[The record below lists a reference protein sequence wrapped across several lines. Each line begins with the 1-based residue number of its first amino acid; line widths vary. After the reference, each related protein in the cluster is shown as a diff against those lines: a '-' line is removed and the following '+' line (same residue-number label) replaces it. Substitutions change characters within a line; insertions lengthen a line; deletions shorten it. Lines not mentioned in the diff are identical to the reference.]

1 MPSPTKL
8 LIPIALLL
16 LSFTIGCGRDRT
28 LKIGRSTDEMIE
40 TLIIGPY
47 TQTCQGF
54 IEQQCYLE
62 FNEESQEWEFFYES
76 IQGFD
81 FEPGYIYKLKVRLED
96 RGTEIQ
102 DVGRYAY
109 HLVEVLSK
117 EAAPVDER
125 PPENCSICPPTSH
138 ELLANPTEHPRCLI
152 QRSSNPHRQCS
163 VDSSV
168 RRSPMDLRG
177 NS

>member
-1 MPSPTKL
+1 MSFPAKLTPSIL
-8 LIPIALLL
+8 LILLI
-16 LSFTIGCGRDRT
+16 FIIGCGRD
-28 LKIGRSTDEMIE
+28 EHIE

-47 TQTCQGF
+47 TETCQGF

-62 FNEESQEWEFFYES
+62 FNEESQEWHFFYES

-81 FEPGYIYKLKVRLED
+81 FEPGYIYTLKVRLED

-117 EAAPVDER
+117 EEASVDEK
-125 PPENCSICPPTSH
+125 PPRKP
-138 ELLANPTEHPRCLI
+138 
-152 QRSSNPHRQCS
+152 
-163 VDSSV
+163 
-168 RRSPMDLRG
+168 
-177 NS
+177 

>member
-1 MPSPTKL
+1 MSFPAKLTSSIL
-8 LIPIALLL
+8 LILLV
-16 LSFTIGCGRDRT
+16 FIIGCGRD
-28 LKIGRSTDEMIE
+28 EHIE

-47 TQTCQGF
+47 TETCQGF

-81 FEPGYIYKLKVRLED
+81 FEPGYIYTLKVRLED

-117 EAAPVDER
+117 EEASVDEK
-125 PPENCSICPPTSH
+125 PPR
-138 ELLANPTEHPRCLI
+138 NP
-152 QRSSNPHRQCS
+152 
-163 VDSSV
+163 
-168 RRSPMDLRG
+168 
-177 NS
+177 

>member
-1 MPSPTKL
+1 MPFPTKL
-8 LIPIALLL
+8 IVPITLLFL
-16 LSFTIGCGRDRT
+16 TLAIGCGREGT
-28 LKIGRSTDEMIE
+28 IKPVPSAGGNIE

-47 TQTCQGF
+47 TETCQGF

-62 FNEESQEWEFFYES
+62 FNEESQRWEFFYES

-81 FEPGYIYKLKVRLED
+81 FEPGYIYTLKVRLED

-117 EAAPVDER
+117 EEASVDER
-125 PPENCSICPPTSH
+125 PPRIP
-138 ELLANPTEHPRCLI
+138 
-152 QRSSNPHRQCS
+152 
-163 VDSSV
+163 
-168 RRSPMDLRG
+168 
-177 NS
+177 

>member
-1 MPSPTKL
+1 
-8 LIPIALLL
+8 
-16 LSFTIGCGRDRT
+16 
-28 LKIGRSTDEMIE
+28 MIE

-47 TQTCQGF
+47 TETCQGF

-81 FEPGYIYKLKVRLED
+81 FVPGYIYTLKVRLED

-109 HLVEVLSK
+109 HLIEVLKK
-117 EAAPVDER
+117 EAASVDEK
-125 PPENCSICPPTSH
+125 PPPIP
-138 ELLANPTEHPRCLI
+138 
-152 QRSSNPHRQCS
+152 
-163 VDSSV
+163 
-168 RRSPMDLRG
+168 
-177 NS
+177 

>member
-1 MPSPTKL
+1 MLFQKKL
-8 LIPIALLL
+8 LIPITLILLTLAL
-16 LSFTIGCGRDRT
+16 GCGRDG
-28 LKIGRSTDEMIE
+28 KIKVGPATDEMIE

-47 TQTCQGF
+47 TETCQGF

-81 FEPGYIYKLKVRLED
+81 FVPGYIYTLKVRLED

-109 HLVEVLSK
+109 HLIEVLSK
-117 EAAPVDER
+117 EAASVDER
-125 PPENCSICPPTSH
+125 PPRKP
-138 ELLANPTEHPRCLI
+138 
-152 QRSSNPHRQCS
+152 
-163 VDSSV
+163 
-168 RRSPMDLRG
+168 
-177 NS
+177 

>member
-1 MPSPTKL
+1 MPFPTKFIVPITL
-8 LIPIALLL
+8 LFII
-16 LSFTIGCGRDRT
+16 FTIGCSRDGT
-28 LKIGRSTDEMIE
+28 IKPVPSADSHIE

-47 TQTCQGF
+47 TETCQGF

-62 FNEESQEWEFFYES
+62 FNEESQEWHFFYES

-81 FEPGYIYKLKVRLED
+81 FEPGYIYTLKVRLED

-117 EAAPVDER
+117 EEASVDEK
-125 PPENCSICPPTSH
+125 PPRKP
-138 ELLANPTEHPRCLI
+138 
-152 QRSSNPHRQCS
+152 
-163 VDSSV
+163 
-168 RRSPMDLRG
+168 
-177 NS
+177 

>member
-1 MPSPTKL
+1 MQSATKL
-8 LIPIALLL
+8 ILPITLILFAL
-16 LSFTIGCGRDRT
+16 TIGCEHAG
-28 LKIGRSTDEMIE
+28 S
-40 TLIIGPY
+40 LITPDKENVEIITIGPY

-62 FNEESQEWEFFYES
+62 FNEESQEWHFFYES

-81 FEPGYIYKLKVRLED
+81 FEPGYIYRLKVRLED

-117 EAAPVDER
+117 EEAPVGEK
-125 PPENCSICPPTSH
+125 PPRKP
-138 ELLANPTEHPRCLI
+138 
-152 QRSSNPHRQCS
+152 
-163 VDSSV
+163 
-168 RRSPMDLRG
+168 
-177 NS
+177 